1 MKQLTLPV
9 LMQCLADTSSLQF
22 FLRRYLPSRLKMLK
36 LNSLHNETFLG
47 YCLSLLQC
55 WHYSTLKKKQEL
67 LDVYSINSFQ
77 RRYLV
82 GTIYFNIF
90 NLVLQQLHYKVKS
103 TFWYL
108 PSPGSLVEARPVC
121 KLDAHFEG
129 MMPKMVR
136 AILNKFKGLLG

>member
-1 MKQLTLPV
+1 MGDCGPYLTRHETANTPCLDAV
-9 LMQCLADTSSLQF
+9 LGRHELSSV
-22 FLRRYLPSRLKMLK
+22 LPSATSPLKVK
-36 LNSLHNETFLG
+36 DVKTEFITYQTFQG
-47 YCLSLLQC
+47 YCLSLL
-55 WHYSTLKKKQEL
+55 LR
-67 LDVYSINSFQ
+67 DVYSINSFQ

-90 NLVLQQLHYKVKS
+90 NFVLQQLHYKVKS